1 MEKVGRSFVTQGKG
15 KQPFAIFADHFTP
28 LRMRFTI
35 LCLLALVL
43 VSCTA
48 DTSSTANTV
57 AKAPELDLSTAMLG
71 TWEIIDLQVVV
82 PTYLGEDSTVVE
94 SIREADWM
102 KIYGAKPARTTFT
115 PDGKLRRTH
124 YFANG
129 QVADVT
135 HGLWKVNGDSLIFI
149 EPNVIYHYFPVLSN
163 EKLELTGRVDWD
175 KDKEVDDEYRAT
187 FRLVS
192 RTLD

>member
-1 MEKVGRSFVTQGKG
+1 
-15 KQPFAIFADHFTP
+15 
-28 LRMRFTI
+28 MRYTI
-35 LCLLALVL
+35 LCLLTLAIMACNPDG
-43 VSCTA
+43 SSA
-48 DTSSTANTV
+48 GSTAT
-57 AKAPELDLSTAMLG
+57 KAPKLDLSSAMLG

-82 PTYLGEDSTVVE
+82 PTYLGEDTTVVE

-115 PDGKLRRTH
+115 SDGKLRRTH

-129 QVADVT
+129 EVADVT

-149 EPNVIYHYFPVLSN
+149 EPNVIYHYFPVLSD

-175 KDKEVDDEYRAT
+175 KDKEVDDDYRAT